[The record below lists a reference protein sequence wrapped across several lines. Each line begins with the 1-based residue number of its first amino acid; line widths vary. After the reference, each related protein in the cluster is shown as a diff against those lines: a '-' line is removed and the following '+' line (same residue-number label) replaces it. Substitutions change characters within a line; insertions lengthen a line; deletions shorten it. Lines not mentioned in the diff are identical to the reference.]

1 MNFKSMIKP
10 RHLQFD
16 AEQLTPTFGRFV
28 AEPFERGFGVTVGNS
43 LRRILLSSIP
53 GAAVVSIRVEGVE
66 HEFMHKDGVKEDIS
80 DIVLNLKALNI
91 KMSPTISAM
100 TVYLEAQGPGE
111 VRASQIELPEGLEI
125 LNAEQVIAH
134 LAEDT
139 VLQMEI
145 NIATGRGY
153 VPSSEF
159 KKDPDDI
166 GLIAIDAVFSP
177 IHNVKYMVEAARVGQ
192 QTDFDRLI
200 LEVTTDGTV
209 LPEDAVSTAAQILK
223 QHMDIFIRP
232 GEEIEPAPTVAE
244 EAEAVVPTSDIEEKL
259 DKSIEEL
266 ELSVRS
272 YNCLEAAGIKTIRDL
287 VVKGEGEMLK
297 YRNFGRKSLTEIKNI
312 LKEMGL
318 GFNMRLDETGM
329 PIMTGEEKE

>member
-16 AEQLTPTFGRFV
+16 AEQLTSKFGRFV

-53 GAAVVSIRVEGVE
+53 GAAIVSIRVEGIE

-91 KMSPTISAM
+91 KMSPTIPAM

-111 VRASQIELPEGLEI
+111 VRASQIDLPEGLEI
-125 LNAEQVIAH
+125 LNPEQVIAH

-139 VLQMEI
+139 VLQMEL
-145 NIATGRGY
+145 NLATGRGY

-200 LEVTTDGTV
+200 LEVVTDGTV
-209 LPEDAVSTAAQILK
+209 APEDAVSTAAQILK

-232 GEEIEPAPTVAE
+232 GEEIEPTPTVAE
-244 EAEAVVPTSDIEEKL
+244 EAEAIVPTSDIEEKL

-287 VVKGEGEMLK
+287 VVKGESEMLK

-318 GFNMRLDETGM
+318 GFSMKLDETGM

>member
-1 MNFKSMIKP
+1 MNFKTMIKP
-10 RHLQFD
+10 RHLLVD
-16 AEQLTPTFGRFV
+16 AEHLTPTCGRFV

-53 GAAVVSIRVEGVE
+53 GAAVVSIRVEGIE

-80 DIVLNLKALNI
+80 DVILNLKALNI
-91 KMSPTISAM
+91 KMSPTIASM
-100 TVYLEAQGPGE
+100 TVFLEASGPGE
-111 VRASQIELPEGLEI
+111 VTASQIELQEGAEI
-125 LNAEQVIAH
+125 LNPEQVIAT
-134 LAEDT
+134 LSEGA

-145 NIATGRGY
+145 QIANGRGY
-153 VPSSEF
+153 VPASEF

-166 GLIAIDAVFSP
+166 GLVAIDAVFSP
-177 IHNVKYMVEAARVGQ
+177 VRNVKYQVEAARVGQ
-192 QTDFDRLI
+192 MTDFDRVI
-200 LEVTTDGTV
+200 LEVTTNGTV
-209 LPEDAVSTAAQILK
+209 LPEEAVSTAAQILR

-232 GEEIEPAPTVAE
+232 GEDVEPVAAEAE
-244 EAEAVVPTSDIEEKL
+244 EMEAVIPASDMEEKL

-287 VVKGEGEMLK
+287 VVKSEGDMLK

-312 LKEMGL
+312 LREMGL
-318 GFNMRLDETGM
+318 GFNTRLDETGM
-329 PIMTGEEKE
+329 PIMQAEEKE